1 MNEKLKGLTRFKSE
15 ELLGPLITVIILAIG
30 VGTISA
36 SLQLAVQFAL
46 CNLVMVLALQ
56 IFVGN
61 SGVLSFGHGAFA
73 MAGAWIS
80 GMSTASE
87 RVKGNALALQDLWE
101 PLIGFELNLYV
112 SIIAGALVGA
122 LIAAITGAFLMR
134 LNGLAAGIATFA
146 LLGFSYNFFFNNITF
161 GPGSQALPAVPKFSG
176 IYEPLVLALLVIVI
190 VYFFNISPSARSLR
204 ASREDLLAAPALGVS
219 IQRVRWIAFTI
230 SGALAGLSG
239 AMYVHVAGT
248 WQVQD
253 YYLVFTFITLAML
266 VIGGSASL
274 WGAVVGTLVVTAVG
288 QILLLWEQG
297 KSVLGIKFDL
307 PNGARSLIIAGSLVG
322 ILLWRFAGLTGGRE
336 FTLPK
341 LNRSKSSRS

>member
-1 MNEKLKGLTRFKSE
+1 MSKKLAGLTKFNTR
-15 ELLGPLITVIILAIG
+15 ELFGPLLIVLILSIG
-30 VGTISA
+30 VGAISA

-46 CNLVMVLALQ
+46 CNLVMEIALQ
-56 IFVGN
+56 VFVGN

-73 MAGAWIS
+73 MVGAWIS

-87 RVKGNALALQDLWE
+87 RVKGNALALQELWQ
-101 PLIGFELNLYV
+101 PLVGFNLNLYL
-112 SIIAGALVGA
+112 SILAGMVLGA

-146 LLGFSYNFFFNNITF
+146 LLGLFYNFFFNNIAF

-176 IYEPLVLALLVIVI
+176 VYEPLVLSLVAIVV
-190 VYFFNISPSARSLR
+190 VYLFNISATARNLR

-253 YYLVFTFITLAML
+253 YYLVFTFLTLAML

-297 KSVLGIKFDL
+297 KSIVGIKLDL
-307 PNGARSLIIAGSLVG
+307 PNGARSLIIAGSLVAM
-322 ILLWRFAGLTGGRE
+322 LLWRFAGVPIGKE
-336 FTLPK
+336 FAIPF
-341 LNRSKSSRS
+341 